1 MEAVWVDTGCVL
13 LQALLATCCAVCA
26 QELAE
31 GDSLEEITLMD
42 GATFHNL
49 ARQCRLDPGWHEQ
62 VTRFHSLYLLEQAG
76 TLSEIGHETY
86 LTSSE

>member
-1 MEAVWVDTGCVL
+1 MWRQYGGCVL
-13 LQALLATCCAVCA
+13 IQALLVMRCAVCA

-49 ARQCRLDPGWHEQ
+49 ARQCRLDPRWHEQ
-62 VTRFHSLYLLEQAG
+62 VKRCLKHFPDLFSD
-76 TLSEIGHETY
+76 IFI
-86 LTSSE
+86 